1 MTNQEEI
8 IMTASSAPGFIRTD
22 DGVDLFYR
30 DWGDGA
36 PVLFVAGWSLPS
48 DMWQYQM
55 LALSQ
60 RGLRCIAFDRRGHGR
75 SSDPGRGYDFDTLA
89 DDIAAVIE
97 ALDLRRVTLV
107 GHSMGCNEIVRYL
120 SRHGDARVARVAL
133 LGTMTPMICHDDSN
147 PDGIDPALLDY
158 FRSHQLGRDFPQW
171 VDENMPP
178 FLAPD
183 TSPGIANWL
192 RQLALG
198 ASLQAL
204 VECNRALA
212 AADFRNEM
220 TRIAKP
226 VLLIAGD
233 ADVSAP
239 FALTA
244 RPSAALIPD
253 ARLQLYQG
261 APHGMF
267 VTHME
272 RVNADLLDFLD
283 AAHRA

>member
-1 MTNQEEI
+1 MSAI
-8 IMTASSAPGFIRTD
+8 SAPGFIRTR

-30 DWGDGA
+30 DWGQGK

-97 ALDLRRVTLV
+97 ALDLREVTLV
-107 GHSMGCNEIVRYL
+107 GHSMGCNEIVRYI
-120 SRHGDARVARVAL
+120 SRHGDARIQRIAL
-133 LGTMTPMICHDDSN
+133 LGTMTPMICRDDSN
-147 PDGIDPALLDY
+147 PGGIDPALLEY
-158 FRSHQLGRDFPQW
+158 FRTQQLGRDYPQW
-171 VDENMPP
+171 IDENLPP
-178 FLAPD
+178 FVAPE
-183 TSPGIANWL
+183 TPPGTRNWL

-204 VECNRALA
+204 VECNRSLA
-212 AADFRNEM
+212 GADFRAELP
-220 TRIAKP
+220 RIARP
-226 VLLIAGD
+226 VLVIAGD
-233 ADVSAP
+233 RDVSAP
-239 FALTA
+239 FELTA
-244 RPSAALIPD
+244 RPTMALLPD
-253 ARLQLYQG
+253 AQLRVYEG

-267 VTHME
+267 VTHVD
-272 RVNADLLDFLD
+272 RVNDDLLTFLD
-283 AAHRA
+283 AA

>member
-1 MTNQEEI
+1 MAAVT
-8 IMTASSAPGFIRTD
+8 APGFIRTD

-89 DDIAAVIE
+89 GDIAAVME
-97 ALDLRRVTLV
+97 ALDLQRVTLV

-120 SRHGDARVARVAL
+120 GRHGGARVARIAL
-133 LGTMTPMICHDDSN
+133 LGTMTPMIAYDESN
-147 PDGIDPALLDY
+147 PDGIDPALLEA
-158 FRSHQLGRDFPQW
+158 FRSQQLGRDFPQW
-171 VDENMPP
+171 IEDNLPP
-178 FLAPD
+178 FVSPD
-183 TSPGIANWL
+183 TTPAMGNWL
-192 RQLALG
+192 RQMALG
-198 ASLQAL
+198 ASLHAL
-204 VECNRALA
+204 TECNRSVA
-212 AADFRNEM
+212 AADFRAELPRV
-220 TRIAKP
+220 TVP

-239 FALTA
+239 LELTA
-244 RPSAALIPD
+244 RPSAALFPD
-253 ARLQLYQG
+253 ARLKLYEG

-267 VTHME
+267 VTHMD
-272 RVNADLLDFLD
+272 RVNADLLEFLD
-283 AAHRA
+283 VAPRA

>member
-1 MTNQEEI
+1 M
-8 IMTASSAPGFIRTD
+8 AAASAPGFIRTD

-89 DDIAAVIE
+89 DDIAAVME
-97 ALDLRRVTLV
+97 ALDLQRVTLV

-120 SRHGDARVARVAL
+120 GRHGSARVARIAL
-133 LGTMTPMICHDDSN
+133 LGSMTPMIAQDDSN
-147 PDGIDPALLDY
+147 PNGIDPALLDI
-158 FRSHQLGRDFPQW
+158 FRSQQLARDYPQW
-171 VDENMPP
+171 IEDNLPP
-178 FLAPD
+178 FV
-183 TSPGIANWL
+183 SPETTPAMCNWL
-192 RQLALG
+192 RQMALG

-204 VECNRALA
+204 VECNRSLG
-212 AADFRNEM
+212 AADFRPELP
-220 TRIAKP
+220 RIDRP

-239 FALTA
+239 LELTA
-244 RPSAALIPD
+244 RPSAALIRD
-253 ARLQLYQG
+253 VRFKLYEG
-261 APHGMF
+261 APHAMF
-267 VTHME
+267 VTHMA
-272 RVNADLLDFLD
+272 RVNADLLEFLD
-283 AAHRA
+283 VAPWA

>member
-1 MTNQEEI
+1 ML
-8 IMTASSAPGFIRTD
+8 ALSAPGFIRTD
-22 DGVDLFYR
+22 DGVDLYYR

-36 PVLFVAGWSLPS
+36 PVLFVASWSMPS

-60 RGLRCIAFDRRGHGR
+60 RGLRCVAFDRRGHGR
-75 SSDPGRGYDFDTLA
+75 STDPGRGYDFDTLA
-89 DDIAAVIE
+89 DDLAAVIE

-120 SRHGDARVARVAL
+120 SRHGSARVARIAL
-133 LGTMTPMICHDDSN
+133 LGTMTPMITQDDSN
-147 PDGIDPALLDY
+147 PDGIAPALLDY
-158 FRSHQLGRDFPQW
+158 FRNQQLARDFPQW
-171 VDENMPP
+171 VDDNLPP
-178 FLAPD
+178 FLTPE
-183 TSPGIANWL
+183 TSPAIANWL

-204 VECNRALA
+204 TACNRALDG
-212 AADFRNEM
+212 ADFRPELP
-220 TRIAKP
+220 RIDRP

-239 FALTA
+239 FELTA
-244 RPSAALIPD
+244 APSAALIPD
-253 ARLQLYQG
+253 VRLHRYEG

-267 VTHME
+267 VTHLE

-283 AAHRA
+283 VAPA

>member
-1 MTNQEEI
+1 M
-8 IMTASSAPGFIRTD
+8 AALSAPGFIRTD
-22 DGVDLFYR
+22 NGVELFYR

-89 DDIAAVIE
+89 DDLAAVIE

-120 SRHGDARVARVAL
+120 SRHGSARVERVAL
-133 LGTMTPMICHDDSN
+133 LGAMTPMLCHDDSN
-147 PDGIDPALLDY
+147 PAGIDPALLEF
-158 FRSHQLGRDFPQW
+158 FRSQQLGRDFPQW
-171 VDENMPP
+171 VDDNMAP

-183 TSPGIANWL
+183 TSPAIANWL

-198 ASLQAL
+198 ASLQGL

-212 AADFRNEM
+212 EADFRPELR
-220 TRIAKP
+220 RIDRP

-233 ADVSAP
+233 LDVSAP
-239 FALTA
+239 LALTA
-244 RPSAALIPD
+244 EPSAALIPD
-253 ARLQLYQG
+253 VRLVVYEG

-272 RVNADLLDFLD
+272 RVNRDLLTFLD
-283 AAHRA
+283 VAPA

>member
-1 MTNQEEI
+1 M
-8 IMTASSAPGFIRTD
+8 AALSAPGFIRTG

-30 DWGDGA
+30 DWGNPDGV

-89 DDIAAVIE
+89 ADIAAVME

-120 SRHGDARVARVAL
+120 SRHGSARVARIAL
-133 LGTMTPMICHDDSN
+133 LGAMTPMICRGEGN
-147 PDGIDPALLDY
+147 PDGVDPALLEA
-158 FRSHQLGRDFPQW
+158 FRSEQLGRDFPRWIDDNLQ
-171 VDENMPP
+171 P
-178 FLAPD
+178 FVTPE
-183 TSPGIANWL
+183 TSPGIGNWL

-198 ASLQAL
+198 ASLHAL
-204 VECNRALA
+204 VECNRSIA
-212 AADFRNEM
+212 AADFRAELP
-220 TRIAKP
+220 RIELP

-233 ADVSAP
+233 RDVSAP
-239 FALTA
+239 LALTA
-244 RPSAALIPD
+244 LPTAALIPQ
-253 ARLQLYQG
+253 ARLKLYEG

-272 RVNADLLDFLD
+272 RVNADLLEFLGMEG
-283 AAHRA
+283 AA